1 MSPRRSHAIA
11 EATLI
16 SRAEAARRVHTA
28 ADLGPRVGLTGEPL
42 PRGGGRQQ
50 RRQRF
55 PGQPDAGA
63 QVGGG
68 VYPPPTWAPAS
79 G

>member
-1 MSPRRSHAIA
+1 MGGRLSHAIA

-55 PGQPDAGA
+55 PGQPHPRA

-68 VYPPPTWAPAS
+68 VYPPPTWAR
-79 G
+79 GWG